1 MPSPLE
7 MGGLTPEM
15 AAFMNAVQSR
25 LDEQDTKIAARD
37 AKIEE
42 QGAKIEEQGATI
54 KEQGATIKEQG
65 ATIKEQGAT
74 IKEQGATIKEQGAKL
89 GEQDTKIAARDA
101 KLEEQ
106 GAKLDELRKEFDTN
120 KRNARFRSLCT
131 SLKHALRCWENQ
143 LQHCYNKALQELQ
156 NTDLGEVKY
165 YMFVSILRH
174 QKQRQSS
181 VPKPLTDFVRRI
193 LGKMVILYNKFEPK
207 RRVDVYILSWI
218 IIDVTDVRFKLNDE
232 HHDIPEKFLVDEG
245 FGSLLDQVFQVDQE
259 MVLDKGLFI
268 LDKTHMSSKK
278 LNDSVNIFVS
288 NRCTIPVNLA
298 WNDIKQF
305 QVRVAA
311 LGRFLDHLSN
321 PGDVP
326 RVPYTVAEHKIKAE
340 KPPKINFNTQ
350 YTDVV
355 GIFKTH
361 NLIK

>member
-1 MPSPLE
+1 MPSRVE
-7 MGGLTPEM
+7 MGGVTPEM
-15 AAFMNAVQSR
+15 AAFMNAIQSR
-25 LDEQDTKIAARD
+25 LDEQDTRIATQD

-42 QGAKIEEQGATI
+42 QGSTI
-54 KEQGATIKEQG
+54 KEQGATIEEQG
-65 ATIKEQGAT
+65 TTIKEQGAT
-74 IKEQGATIKEQGAKL
+74 IVQHE
-89 GEQDTKIAARDA
+89 
-101 KLEEQ
+101 
-106 GAKLDELRKEFDTN
+106 KEFKKM

-218 IIDVTDVRFKLNDE
+218 IIDVIDVRFKLNDE

>member
-37 AKIEE
+37 AKIE
-42 QGAKIEEQGATI
+42 
-54 KEQGATIKEQG
+54 
-65 ATIKEQGAT
+65 
-74 IKEQGATIKEQGAKL
+74 EQGATIKEQGAKL

-120 KRNARFRSLCT
+120 KRNARFRILCT

-321 PGDVP
+321 PGGTP
-326 RVPYTVAEHKIKAE
+326 RIPYQAVKDNIKAE

-350 YTDVV
+350 YTGVV
-355 GIFKTH
+355 NYFKTH
-361 NLIK
+361 KLIK